1 MYSDEITFGN
11 KNALLLTAR
20 VSFASRFTY
29 TTIRREAD
37 TPMKPHERDVIKH
50 WHLKMLDDES
60 KHTRQKEVKDVLSCR
75 DVDVASTTLIGTESI
90 KVVSMGERLEMLR
103 DHLAG
108 RSIICLRMCVKTES
122 VTKRGARNRR
132 QGRISGVRWS

>member
-1 MYSDEITFGN
+1 MYSHVAT
-11 KNALLLTAR
+11 LTL
-20 VSFASRFTY
+20 
-29 TTIRREAD
+29 
-37 TPMKPHERDVIKH
+37 P
-50 WHLKMLDDES
+50 
-60 KHTRQKEVKDVLSCR
+60 
-75 DVDVASTTLIGTESI
+75 STTLIGTESI

-132 QGRISGVRWS
+132 QGRISGVRLVVVVVIPELLGPDGRLVECVTSKLSTRDVTAKEICLGKSRFLPCEICLLQVP

>member
-1 MYSDEITFGN
+1 MYSDETTFGN

-75 DVDVASTTLIGTESI
+75 DVDVALDNIDRYRKYKGSL
-90 KVVSMGERLEMLR
+90 
-103 DHLAG
+103 HG
-108 RSIICLRMCVKTES
+108 RTS
-122 VTKRGARNRR
+122 RNAQRSL
-132 QGRISGVRWS
+132 GRTIDYLSSHVREDGIRYEAWCSK